1 MTTPLGRGPV
11 APIGDAIEFLLDE
24 LETRFSDAVATLPPD
39 PFHLSTGVHAL
50 DQAFGGGL
58 RIGMVTLIDGDLPA
72 QAEIVLGLIARQAD
86 HRVLLDTPSVV
97 RTTARLLS
105 AIAGLPATF
114 VWSGYLD
121 PGQWDRF
128 TEALPKLG
136 HRDLVLSAAGSLA
149 EIEQAAADHRPLVVL
164 VQDLCRFGPPAE
176 VVMELGEMAARRG
189 VAVVVT
195 GIGIGDLPEEATDR
209 TDSVGMYAS
218 KLGSRVSLLR
228 PDPDDLLTCA
238 HLDVDCITG
247 VVSWQPEDNPL
258 F

>member
-1 MTTPLGRGPV
+1 MNAPLGRGPV
-11 APIGDAIEFLLDE
+11 APITEALDFLLDE
-24 LETRFSDAVATLPPD
+24 LEGLLDDRLPMPPPD
-39 PFHLSTGVHAL
+39 PFPISTGVDVL
-50 DQAFGGGL
+50 DDAFGGGL

-72 QAEIVLGLIARQAD
+72 QAELVLGLIARRID

-97 RTTARLLS
+97 QATTRLLS
-105 AIAGLPATF
+105 AFAGVPAAF
-114 VWSGYLD
+114 VRKGHID
-121 PGQWDRF
+121 AGQWEKLV
-128 TEALPKLG
+128 EAMPKLG
-136 HRDLVLSAAGSLA
+136 HRDLVLSAAGSLM
-149 EIEQAAADHRPLVVL
+149 EIETAAAEQRPLVVL

-189 VAVVVT
+189 VAVVAT
-195 GIGIGDLPEEATDR
+195 GIGIGELPRWSTDR

-247 VVSWQPEDNPL
+247 VVTWQSEGNRL